1 MANEVVYEIR
11 AKNASGKWW
20 GYGRV
25 TKNQYGNLQVG
36 MKKNAD
42 LVALF
47 ESVPEG
53 GWLNLSL
60 FEPRDQQEPR
70 SAAAKSVPREPELDD
85 EIPF

>member
-1 MANEVVYEIR
+1 MTNEIVYEIR
-11 AKNASGKWW
+11 AKNKLGKWW
-20 GYGRV
+20 GYGRI
-25 TKNQYGNLQVG
+25 TKNQYGNLQIG

-42 LVALF
+42 LIALF

-70 SAAAKSVPREPELDD
+70 SAAAKSAPAELDD
-85 EIPF
+85 NIPW